1 MKSYLMMII
10 KNKNKLMEDTC
21 KWKLYDDGMM
31 GIPDMEYRTECGR
44 EHIDADSDI
53 VHGDYCS
60 FCGKRKKFI

>member
-1 MKSYLMMII
+1 
-10 KNKNKLMEDTC
+10 MEDTC